1 MAVLGRTIHATTTR
15 WAMVATLALA
25 GAIAILTLM
34 PPTQVD
40 MPSGSDKPAHFI
52 AFLALALPLAV
63 VRPRWSGV
71 LLLVFTAFGA
81 AIEMLQPYVGRSR
94 ESADLIADVAGIA
107 CGMLLGLMAGRM
119 FPALRAADTLR
130 R

>member
-1 MAVLGRTIHATTTR
+1 MAVLGKMMPTTATR
-15 WAMVATLALA
+15 WAILATIALA
-25 GAIAILTLM
+25 TAIAVLTLM

-71 LLLVFTAFGA
+71 LFVVFTAFGA
-81 AIEMLQPYVGRSR
+81 AIEIVQPYVGRSR
-94 ESADLIADVAGIA
+94 EWADLIADAVGIA
-107 CGMLLGLMAGRM
+107 CGLLLGLMASRM
-119 FPALRAADTLR
+119 FRTLRAADTR
-130 R
+130 RR